1 MIWFTS
7 ASIVLLSAHARA
19 IGVMLSCCWL
29 MSAVN
34 IWLSS
39 TPDEHTS
46 ANYKHIRVPVQRL
59 VEYVYNIHH
68 NVFISG
74 QSMCVRLYLPV
85 CLSLPVL
92 TISFRNDSRLEE
104 RHSVFI
110 YS

>member
-46 ANYKHIRVPVQRL
+46 ANYKHKRVPVQRL

-74 QSMCVRLYLPV
+74 LPV